1 MTGVAGDPQDLLDAR
16 PRVRPDL
23 LISAEMGRGPNRIH
37 LVKIRGGRVFEVSAK
52 ESFLIRHLD
61 GHLTVADVSDL
72 YAARFGR
79 RLGPAQWSQL
89 LWLLHQRDLLAAD
102 GQTAAHPPP
111 RPGLHRLAGAVRWA
125 FTAPAGLAATVALL
139 TLYTIV
145 AVQSPHLWHAARP
158 ALQDWRSIAGVV
170 AVCYV
175 GAMLH
180 ELAHGVTATH
190 FGCRVVRINLF
201 RLTCQVEDYQYLPA
215 RAHRVAIAAAGGVLN
230 ALVTAPFVLAWS
242 LTAPASA
249 GHRFAAAVA
258 LAGTAQSLVNYVPV
272 APLDGYK
279 MLSHQLGM
287 IALGPESRRY
297 LWSRPHRWLT
307 GRGAAYPRQARI
319 ALGLYGTAWHAA
331 AAAAGTTVAV
341 AGGRLLEPA
350 LGRAGYAA
358 SCAAVVLTVTLWL
371 TSQPGLRPARSRTHQ
386 PVTREARR

>member
-1 MTGVAGDPQDLLDAR
+1 MAAG
-16 PRVRPDL
+16 
-23 LISAEMGRGPNRIH
+23 S
-37 LVKIRGGRVFEVSAK
+37 FEVSAK
-52 ESFLIRHLD
+52 ECFLIRHLD
-61 GHLTVADVSDL
+61 GHLTVADVGEL
-72 YAARFGR
+72 YAVRFGR

-102 GQTAAHPPP
+102 GQVRPRPLP
-111 RPGLHRLAGAVRWA
+111 RPGLRRLAGAFRWA
-125 FTAPAGLAATVALL
+125 FSVPAALVAAAALL
-139 TLYTIV
+139 TLYTVV
-145 AVQSPHLWHAARP
+145 AVQSPHLWPAARP

-190 FGCRVVRINLF
+190 FGCPVVRINLF

-230 ALVTAPFVLAWS
+230 ALVTAPFVLAWLLS
-242 LTAPASA
+242 APGSA
-249 GHRFAAAVA
+249 GHRFAAAVV

-297 LWSRPHRWLT
+297 LWSRPHRWVT
-307 GRGAAYPRQARI
+307 GRGPAYPGPARV

-350 LGRAGYAA
+350 LGRAAYAA
-358 SCAAVVLTVTLWL
+358 SSAAVVLTFTLWL
-371 TSQPGLRPARSRTHQ
+371 ASQPGLRPARSRTHQ
-386 PVTREARR
+386 PVT